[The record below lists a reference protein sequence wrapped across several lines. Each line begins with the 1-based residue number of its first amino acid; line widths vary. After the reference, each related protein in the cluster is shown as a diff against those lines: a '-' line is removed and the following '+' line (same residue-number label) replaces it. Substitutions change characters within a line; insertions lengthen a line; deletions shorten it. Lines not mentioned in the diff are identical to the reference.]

1 MASHQKVEEIEV
13 EVVSPESQTKG
24 GDTNLTGLLAWVLD
38 DLFLIPGTKFR
49 IGLDPLIGLVPG
61 VGDTSAAALGSVILI
76 RALQAGVPRIVI
88 ARMAT
93 HLLLNA
99 LVGAIPGVGDVFSAW
114 FKSNRRNHDLLK
126 KHLGSGSLRASTTG
140 DWVFLFGLLGIV
152 LVATVGAALVAGYL
166 AWRMLGLLFG
176 WP

>member
-1 MASHQKVEEIEV
+1 MASNQKVEEIEV
-13 EVVSPESQTKG
+13 EVVPPESQTMG
-24 GDTNLTGLLAWVLD
+24 GDRNLTGLLAWVLD

-61 VGDTSAAALGSVILI
+61 VGDTSTAALGSVILI

-88 ARMAT
+88 ARMAA

-99 LVGAIPGVGDVFSAW
+99 IVGAIPGLGDVFSVW

-126 KHLGSGSLRASTTG
+126 NT
-140 DWVFLFGLLGIV
+140 
-152 LVATVGAALVAGYL
+152 L
-166 AWRMLGLLFG
+166 A
-176 WP
+176 